1 MIKTVPAF
9 AVGEALFPSL
19 AGAQVA
25 ALCEL
30 LPDGIGSRQEAAHAI
45 MAARE
50 GIIAILT
57 AKPEVAPAPKRKY
70 TRKVKPVAAAITEAT
85 EAPRQSRFPRGEKHV
100 EAGGP
105 NG

>member
-70 TRKVKPVAAAITEAT
+70 TRKVKPVAAECASQPT
-85 EAPRQSRFPRGEKHV
+85 RFPRTEKHV